1 MTKDK
6 DKPKRGRPPLKM
18 PDPIPDTLDNVLRA
32 LLSNRTSEEKG
43 GVDLPEREWPVQ
55 AVRRPLVTHV
65 YNSLINRVC
74 KS

>member
-6 DKPKRGRPPLKM
+6 GKPKRGRPPLKM

-43 GVDLPEREWPVQ
+43 GVDGTVKLTDSRICSAPWTLPS
-55 AVRRPLVTHV
+55 
-65 YNSLINRVC
+65 Y
-74 KS
+74 